1 MAGSGIGTFIFAP
14 LTNFLMVTYCW
25 QGALIILSGV
35 MLNIIVC
42 GSFFR
47 PLNTRRRRRASVPD
61 DEAALS
67 FKDPDVES
75 RHRFILR
82 CRPANEEDCKNT
94 GGSLTDSP
102 MVQTSSLRQ
111 LIYFE
116 PVTRSV
122 IQFPTYLCCEWDELA
137 PELLQELN
145 KDNNEE
151 SKSLVEVRMACVLF
165 AAVDIFLPFQNW
177 FMPWRFV
184 AFDARKSLTEQTEA
198 STVNLYKPAT

>member
-1 MAGSGIGTFIFAP
+1 LHGESNAGLAVAGSGIGTFIFAP
-14 LTNFLMVTYCW
+14 LTNFLMATYCW
-25 QGALIILSGV
+25 QGALIIISGV

-47 PLNTRRRRRASVPD
+47 PLNIRRRRRRASIT
-61 DEAALS
+61 DEDASS
-67 FKDPDVES
+67 FKDPDMES

-94 GGSLTDSP
+94 GGSLKDPSTLP
-102 MVQTSSLRQ
+102 TSSLRQ

-145 KDNNEE
+145 RDNNEE
-151 SKSLVEVRMACVLF
+151 SKSLVEVQMACILCC
-165 AAVDIFLPFQNW
+165 
-177 FMPWRFV
+177 
-184 AFDARKSLTEQTEA
+184 
-198 STVNLYKPAT
+198 